1 MCSPNRYLSSR
12 KVFVITEQI
21 LFFQEGICDHQTD
34 TFFPGDVFSVRGT
47 DTLFPGKYVCSS
59 N

>member
-21 LFFQEGICDHQTD
+21 LFFQEGICDHRTD
-34 TFFPGDVFSVRGT
+34 TNFPGRY
-47 DTLFPGKYVCSS
+47 L
-59 N
+59 